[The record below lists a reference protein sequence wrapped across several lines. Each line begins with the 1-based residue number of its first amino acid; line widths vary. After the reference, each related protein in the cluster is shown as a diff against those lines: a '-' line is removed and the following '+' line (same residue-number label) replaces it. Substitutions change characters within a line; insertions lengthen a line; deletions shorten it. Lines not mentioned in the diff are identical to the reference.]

1 MKFYEKMINL
11 LRSLPFARLKDYLV
25 VSLPRLTL
33 KKLVNILKTEV
44 NFWLKKRVLSSFP
57 YFLVVDPANICQ
69 LACPL
74 CATGQKKHPRIGGKM
89 SFATFKKIIDE
100 IGDYLLEVHL
110 VWWGEP
116 FLNPEIL
123 KFVKYAHRKN
133 IATFIS
139 TNFSFPFG
147 PKKMAEIVA
156 SGLDVLLVSLDGITP
171 EVYGQYRV
179 KGNFSWVINNIKLL
193 AKIKRNLKAKRPLIE
208 WQFLVN
214 IYNEPQIPHLKSFAD
229 KLGVNSVV
237 LEQMITLSGQ
247 GKLEQKLINWL
258 PKNSQYRAKKYSLL
272 TNKSDNLKP
281 GRCWWLWRAAAISP
295 DGGVSPCCYNN
306 NAANDFGNIN
316 EAPLKEIW
324 NNEKYTSARGIF
336 RKRKN
341 KISIMCEKCEITRKN

>member
-1 MKFYEKMINL
+1 MLNIIE
-11 LRSLPFARLKDYLV
+11 SLPFARLKDYLA
-25 VSLPRLTL
+25 VSFPHLTL
-33 KKLVNILKTEV
+33 KKFVNILKTEA
-44 NFWLKKRVLSSFP
+44 NFWLKKRVLTSYP
-57 YFLVVDPANICQ
+57 YFLVVDPSNICQ

-74 CATGQKKHPRIGGKM
+74 CATGQKKHPGAGRKM

-100 IGDYLLEVHL
+100 IGEYLLEVHL

-123 KFVKYAHRKN
+123 RFVKYAHRKN

-147 PKKMAEIVA
+147 QKKMTEIVA

-171 EVYGQYRV
+171 EVYGKYRV

-193 AKIKRNLKAKRPLIE
+193 AKTKSNLKAKRPLIE

-214 IYNEPQIPHLKSFAD
+214 IYNESQIPHLKPFART
-229 KLGVNSVV
+229 LGVNSIV

-247 GKLEQKLINWL
+247 SKLEQKLINWL
-258 PKNSQYRAKKYSLL
+258 PRNSLYRAKKYSLL

-306 NAANDFGNIN
+306 DAHSDFGNLTKN
-316 EAPLKEIW
+316 RFKDIW
-324 NNEKYTSARGIF
+324 NNEKYRAARSLF
-336 RKRKN
+336 N
-341 KISIMCEKCEITRKN
+341 KKKPKADIICNQCSIAKTRR